1 MFVFNFEYYFKHLEH
16 CKKLGCNLSHSS
28 KVRKE

>member
-1 MFVFNFEYYFKHLEH
+1 
-16 CKKLGCNLSHSS
+16 LGCNLSHSS